1 VIFSFGQ
8 IQLCRFFL
16 SSVLSI
22 LVSLFV
28 FWIGSAYSAQVILA
42 WGPNNEPGVAG
53 YRIYYSLLRRQC
65 SSSVD
70 ANNRTSYTLSNLQDG
85 KTHYMAA
92 TAYDQYGDESD
103 FSDEAIFNV
112 PPFDKRHSC

>member
-1 VIFSFGQ
+1 MFSFGR
-8 IQLCRFFL
+8 IQLRRFFL
-16 SSVLSI
+16 SLVLSFLI
-22 LVSLFV
+22 SLLLFLT
-28 FWIGSAYSAQVILA
+28 GSAYSAQMTLA
-42 WGPNNEPGVAG
+42 WDPNNEPGVAG

-70 ANNRTSYTLSNLQDG
+70 AGNRTSYTLSSLEDG
-85 KTHYMAA
+85 KTYYLAA